1 MRPLEFRKLQRI
13 LICFFGM
20 WEQRKDVAGKG
31 VRSSFKTSLGERT
44 LIQKKCSFDVQN
56 EA

>member
-1 MRPLEFRKLQRI
+1 MRPLRFRKLQRI

-20 WEQRKDVAGKG
+20 WEQRKDVASKG